1 MALNKTLDY
10 DDLSLPEIA
19 PTAADLKSWMYR
31 WLFTFTPLGINGA
44 VRYRW
49 KIRRHK
55 LWEYSR
61 GLALTG
67 ASRPARAAG
76 ARYTVLDVGG
86 AMTMPVFYLASLGD
100 RVVCLDINGPMT
112 AQMRGIAARKSLPV
126 DARTTNLVEE
136 DPSGADLGA
145 PGGFDRVYC
154 FCVIEHIVPPGQARV
169 AQRMARLLK
178 PGGKMCLTFDYGE
191 HAPTEAPMYRMDHVR
206 AIQEAVG
213 LPLLD
218 NQILEDNGKR
228 YPLNRKYPDKA
239 YTFGSLFFHRPA

>member
-1 MALNKTLDY
+1 MPLNKTLDY
-10 DDLSLPEIA
+10 VDLLLPEVA
-19 PTAADLKSWMYR
+19 PTARDLKSWMYR
-31 WLFTFTPLGINGA
+31 WLLTLTPLGINGA

-61 GLALTG
+61 GLACTR
-67 ASRPARAAG
+67 ASRPARPAG
-76 ARYTVLDVGG
+76 VTYNVLDVGG

-112 AQMRGIAARKSLPV
+112 AQMQRISAKKSLPV

-136 DPSGADLGA
+136 DPSGADLGT

-178 PGGKMCLTFDYGE
+178 PGGQLCLTFDYGE
-191 HAPTEAPMYRMDHVR
+191 QAPTEAPMYSPDHVK
-206 AIQEAVG
+206 AIRDAVG

-218 NQILEDNGKR
+218 NQSLDDNGKR
-228 YPLNRKYPDKA
+228 YPLNRRYPDKQ
-239 YTFGSLFFHRPA
+239 YTFGSLFFGKPA